1 MIQQKRPSLSPEK
14 SFFLILPIALRLR
27 LINRGGLTMYAP
39 MDCQRLALK
48 APYRSTLKIR
58 FYSFV
63 ALGRK
68 AQGIEHD
75 PPVIKY
81 TPVAIRERK
90 SALVG
95 RSGMRQLLVAEGK
108 KEQTE
113 GSKPMTTG

>member
-1 MIQQKRPSLSPEK
+1 MLPGHPEEKALTPPEK
-14 SFFLILPIALRLR
+14 SFFLILPRLR

-58 FYSFV
+58 FDSFV
-63 ALGRK
+63 ALVRK

-81 TPVAIRERK
+81 TPAAIRERN

-95 RSGMRQLLVAEGK
+95 RSGRAHAGLWF
-108 KEQTE
+108 
-113 GSKPMTTG
+113 